1 MQQAFGI
8 HFGNSSIALSF
19 TLIVSLNNLLHLNW
33 SFFLPAITHIIIW
46 HCFAQSEKQLEMIN
60 LRNSNRIS
68 FEEGM
73 RILSL
78 QVVSVTIADT
88 NCLTYILGHLL
99 FLLWPCFNF
108 TWLVFSSCTFLEIQ
122 YSELALYVNIF
133 FYHNNVFLGGLCRSV
148 FCGWLLVKLFWLVN
162 NGVSML
168 IRLCMS
174 MAEFVP
180 SRGKQKRL

>member
-33 SFFLPAITHIIIW
+33 SLFLPAITHIIIW

-73 RILSL
+73 RILSF

-108 TWLVFSSCTFLEIQ
+108 TWPVFSSCTFLEIQ

-133 FYHNNVFLGGLCRSV
+133 FTTIMCFLVDCAGPYFVGG
-148 FCGWLLVKLFWLVN
+148 FLLNYF
-162 NGVSML
+162 G
-168 IRLCMS
+168 
-174 MAEFVP
+174 
-180 SRGKQKRL
+180 